1 MLSRSL
7 LAYSDPIRQSRG
19 HPGSSRFCRLYPGPS
34 LCGSAEET
42 RETFPTFP
50 VVLSARAADPTP
62 LRDPERGEPTLVE
75 HSRPSVKN
83 NRTTLRGGFRPGGL
97 SSPEGASSLR
107 VGDSS
112 GSETGAEPELSNDR
126 TLSVDQQPV
135 GRVLIVDDED
145 GIRTQLRWGLGDQ
158 FQVLVVATADEA
170 RQAVQKERFD
180 AVTLDLGLPPDP
192 NGPSEGLRLLEEFL
206 AHDPAMKVIVL
217 TGNADREN
225 AIRAVQSGA
234 YDYYLKPVDLAE
246 VSAILQRA
254 CRLSRLDREA
264 LGVPSSLLSAPSSD
278 EIIGESA
285 VMRRIFDTIRQV
297 ARTDVTVLIS
307 GESGTGKELVARA
320 IHSNS
325 PRRNRPF
332 VAINCGAIP
341 ENLVESELFGHE
353 KGSFT
358 GAHTQRKGRLE
369 AADGGTVFLDEVAE
383 LSGPIQVKLLRI
395 LQERQLER
403 VGGRELIPLD
413 VRILAAT
420 NRDIKRATHEG
431 RFREDLYYRLAV
443 VNIEIPP
450 LRERI
455 EDMHVLA
462 TTFLERFSPEYK
474 VRVRKFSPDALAAM
488 HSYPWPG
495 NVRELETRIRRAVL
509 MAEGRN
515 IAATDLELVG
525 EVGHQPTQS
534 LKAARNEVE
543 RRILVKA
550 LQRHQGN
557 ISRAAKAVQL
567 SRPDFHELLAKHG
580 IRAEEFKVRREQQAH

>member
-1 MLSRSL
+1 MNSRT
-7 LAYSDPIRQSRG
+7 AE
-19 HPGSSRFCRLYPGPS
+19 PS
-34 LCGSAEET
+34 NA
-42 RETFPTFP
+42 
-50 VVLSARAADPTP
+50 
-62 LRDPERGEPTLVE
+62 VE
-75 HSRPSVKN
+75 HSRASVTN
-83 NRTTLRGGFRPGGL
+83 NRTTEPSTHRTP
-97 SSPEGASSLR
+97 
-107 VGDSS
+107 DS
-112 GSETGAEPELSNDR
+112 TP
-126 TLSVDQQPV
+126 PI
-135 GRVLIVDDED
+135 GRVLIIDDED
-145 GIRTQLRWGLGDQ
+145 GIRTQLRWGLGDR
-158 FQVLVVATADEA
+158 FEVVVAATTEEA

-192 NGPSEGLRLLEEFL
+192 TGPTEGLRLLEEFL

-225 AIRAVQSGA
+225 AIRAVQLGA

-246 VSAILQRA
+246 VTAILQRA
-254 CRLSRLDREA
+254 CRLSRLDRESLDA
-264 LGVPSSLLSAPSSD
+264 PAPTSLGPPTA
-278 EIIGESA
+278 EIVGEGPA
-285 VMRRIFDTIRQV
+285 MRRIFDTIRRV
-297 ARTDVTVLIS
+297 ARTDVTVLVS

-320 IHSNS
+320 IHANS

-358 GAHTQRKGRLE
+358 GAHAQRKGRLE
-369 AADGGTVFLDEVAE
+369 TADGGTVFLDEVAE
-383 LSGPIQVKLLRI
+383 LTGPIQVKLLRI
-395 LQERQLER
+395 LQDRQLER

-420 NRDIKRATHEG
+420 NRDIKRATQEG

-450 LRERI
+450 LRERV
-455 EDMHVLA
+455 EDIHALA
-462 TTFLERFSPEYK
+462 MRLLERFSTEYK

-488 HSYPWPG
+488 QGYSWPG
-495 NVRELETRIRRAVL
+495 NVREVENRIKRAVI

-515 IAATDLELVG
+515 ITAADLELAG
-525 EVGHQPTQS
+525 QAGQQPTVS

-543 RRILVKA
+543 RRILVEA

-567 SRPDFHELLAKHG
+567 SRPAFHELMAKHR
-580 IRAEEFKVRREQQAH
+580 IRAEEFKRVSQPPKDSSQQSAVSPQAQNAKR

>member
-1 MLSRSL
+1 MTTTT
-7 LAYSDPIRQSRG
+7 AE
-19 HPGSSRFCRLYPGPS
+19 HPT
-34 LCGSAEET
+34 ATEQ
-42 RETFPTFP
+42 
-50 VVLSARAADPTP
+50 
-62 LRDPERGEPTLVE
+62 
-75 HSRPSVKN
+75 KI
-83 NRTTLRGGFRPGGL
+83 
-97 SSPEGASSLR
+97 
-107 VGDSS
+107 
-112 GSETGAEPELSNDR
+112 
-126 TLSVDQQPV
+126 

-145 GIRTQLRWGLGDQ
+145 GIRTQLRWGLGDR
-158 FQVLVVATADEA
+158 FEVAVAANGEEA
-170 RQAVQKERFD
+170 RQAVQKERYD

-206 AHDPAMKVIVL
+206 THDPAMKIVVL
-217 TGNADREN
+217 TGNSDHEN
-225 AIRAVQSGA
+225 AVRAVQLGA
-234 YDYYLKPVDLAE
+234 YDYYLKPVDLTE
-246 VSAILQRA
+246 ISAILQRA
-254 CRLSRLDREA
+254 CMLSRLDREA
-264 LGVPSSLLSAPSSD
+264 LGATASTFSSSPSA

-285 VMRRIFDTIRQV
+285 PMRRIFDTVRRV
-297 ARTDVTVLIS
+297 ARTDVTVLIC

-320 IHSNS
+320 IQANS

-369 AADGGTVFLDEVAE
+369 LANSGTVFLDEVAE

-395 LQERQLER
+395 LQDRQLER

-420 NRDIKRATHEG
+420 NRDIKRATQEG

-443 VNIEIPP
+443 VNIAIPP

-462 TTFLERFSPEYK
+462 TTFLERFLTEYR
-474 VRVRKFSPDALAAM
+474 VRVRKFSQDALAAM
-488 HSYPWPG
+488 QAYSWPG
-495 NVRELETRIRRAVL
+495 NVRELENRIKRAVL
-509 MAEGRN
+509 MAEGHN
-515 IAATDLELVG
+515 ITAADLELAG
-525 EVGHQPTQS
+525 AVGHQPTVS
-534 LKAARNEVE
+534 IKAARNEVE
-543 RRILVKA
+543 RKILVEA

-567 SRPDFHELLAKHG
+567 SRPAFHELLAKHS
-580 IRAEEFKVRREQQAH
+580 IRADDFKSKAHSA